1 MRMKTKKY
9 YSGAILDGD
18 GWEAMFQ
25 TDNWVISIGQKKGRW
40 LAVKVA
46 FDGVIEHK
54 ANYWT
59 AWDGERLAESKDI
72 VTMKDRRPKLYARL
86 LEIMTVNSHTLP

>member
-1 MRMKTKKY
+1 MRLKPKKY
-9 YSGAILDGD
+9 AGAILDGD

-25 TDNWVISIGQKKGRW
+25 TDKWVISIGPKKGRW

-72 VTMKDRRPKLYARL
+72 ITMMNNRPKLYARL
-86 LEIMTVNSHTLP
+86 EEILIANNLHLPL